1 MQPQSTNP
9 SASEA
14 SCKDAVAGA
23 EFGFMETGGGL
34 EGAGAASQTP
44 HPLVLLLI

>member
-9 SASEA
+9 STSEA
-14 SCKDAVAGA
+14 SSEDAVAGA
-23 EFGFMETGGGL
+23 EFGFMETAGL